1 MALGM
6 PTKIREI
13 MSKHVVTIDEGKSAI
28 EAARLMTE
36 KGIGSLMVTKEG
48 KTIGIIT
55 ERDLVV
61 RVLAKGVDPRTTKV
75 EEVMTKPIITS
86 TPDTPIADVVKLMSR
101 YKIRRVPIVENET
114 LVGIVTAYDT
124 ALYGWGIPAHPHP
137 V

>member
-13 MSKHVVTIDEGKSAI
+13 MSKRVVTIDEGKSAI

-48 KTIGIIT
+48 KIIGIIT

-86 TPDTPIADVVKLMSR
+86 TPDTPIADVIKLMSR

-124 ALYGWGIPAHPHP
+124 ALYGWGIPSHPHP

>member
-13 MSKHVVTIDEGKSAI
+13 MSKYVVTIDEGKSAI